1 MKRPAIN
8 FPSAHILRLAPVPF
22 DRRSFL
28 RKGLSISVAASINL
42 GFAGCVKAQAM
53 TLDAIVNDPD
63 APTAGNP
70 KGDVVIV
77 AFLDYNCQYCKKS
90 APDLD
95 GIVKTDGGVK
105 LVYKDCPVLT
115 EASVFGAR
123 MALAAKYQGAYGL
136 VHATLMRVPGK
147 RNPQSY
153 MEDSIASSG
162 VDMAQLKADLESHGP
177 EIDALIK
184 RNVAQA
190 QALGFEGVPNFL
202 IGPFAANGYVDY
214 DGFKSAVAQARAL
227 ARKN

>member
-1 MKRPAIN
+1 L
-8 FPSAHILRLAPVPF
+8 LRA
-22 DRRSFL
+22 
-28 RKGLSISVAASINL
+28 
-42 GFAGCVKAQAM
+42 GFATGAAAFCLTRASDTRAQEI
-53 TLDAIVNDPD
+53 TLDSIVNDPD
-63 APTAGNP
+63 APVAGNP

-123 MALAAKYQGAYGL
+123 MALAAKYQGAYEL

-153 MEDSIASSG
+153 MEDAVATSG
-162 VDMAQLKADLESHGP
+162 VDMERLKADLETHGP

-184 RNVAQA
+184 RNLAQA

-202 IGPFAANGYVDY
+202 IGPCKANGAIDY
-214 DGFKSAVAQARAL
+214 ETFKLAVAQAREL
-227 ARKN
+227 AHKN